1 MEMSLLSMAIEKDP
15 NFDPAKADMVW
26 LQTWAHMNAKLVAEE
41 GTYPFLNEMFR
52 QVTSTGQI
60 KMPAVAPRYRFLLVR
75 ANTSHPDHWLVNRL
89 ISQMQP
95 FDFVS
100 RFLFDKQ
107 GFYDSYEKMSEKFQE
122 EVVKTLQDTYLS
134 DKLGFR
140 RRLYGITED

>member
-1 MEMSLLSMAIEKDP
+1 MLRQI
-15 NFDPAKADMVW
+15 
-26 LQTWAHMNAKLVAEE
+26 NA
-41 GTYPFLNEMFR
+41 
-52 QVTSTGQI
+52 TGSVR
-60 KMPAVAPRYRFLLVR
+60 MPDVAPRYRFLLVR

-100 RFLFDKQ
+100 RFLFDKD
-107 GFYDSYEKMSEKFQE
+107 GFYESYEKMPDKFQE

-134 DKLGFR
+134 DKVGFR